1 MRGGKRVSEGWTN
14 HKFIS
19 ERPCAAQ
26 SRDLVVV
33 ILILYDVAYCVC
45 VSSLE
50 HFVCLDRS
58 SALTPYWLEF
68 LFWLYMCF
76 NVIAIEFYNRVFF
89 FYCTIVFGSVSSV
102 FHHRCLF
109 VILKR
114 LHVNSVS
121 SFKCLV
127 QPIYTSGQDTVVVL

>member
-1 MRGGKRVSEGWTN
+1 MMQHIVFVFQVSNILSVWTGALHSHRTGWS
-14 HKFIS
+14 FYFGCI
-19 ERPCAAQ
+19 
-26 SRDLVVV
+26 
-33 ILILYDVAYCVC
+33 C
-45 VSSLE
+45 VSTSQQQS
-50 HFVCLDRS
+50 FI
-58 SALTPYWLEF
+58 TGF
-68 LFWLYMCF
+68 
-76 NVIAIEFYNRVFF
+76 FF

-127 QPIYTSGQDTVVVL
+127 QPIYTSGQDTVVVLQVEGFRNQQLVVFDFEQCVGTFFHESQNGRN